1 MFGFLDIGQ
10 GDAIIIQNTSK
21 KTLLIDTGVALFDYK
36 TGKIRTSMAERVV
49 KPVLNFLGS
58 SRIDM
63 LFLSHMD
70 MDHSGGVFLLSSMPV
85 SLLIDNGR
93 THKKDCYT
101 VMAKSKT
108 HLNGHDI
115 KKISIEDDL
124 WIEFFYA

>member
-1 MFGFLDIGQ
+1 MSVWFLDIGQ
-10 GDAIIIQNTSK
+10 GDAIIIQTPQR

-70 MDHSGGVFLLSSMPV
+70 MDHSGGACFLLSSMPV

-93 THKKDCYT
+93 THKRIVT
-101 VMAKSKT
+101 P
-108 HLNGHDI
+108 
-115 KKISIEDDL
+115 L
-124 WIEFFYA
+124 WQNLKHI